1 MNRKAQPV
9 PIKSSNRQ
17 PHRNIWPSD
26 HSQLLRPLGAD
37 IFNAFAFSDAEGTSF
52 LDRLQAGAN
61 TMQELGINIWE
72 LWHEDKRDSFFFFE
86 SQPEL
91 KRFTDCFAPHG
102 RDIHVRFEAWV
113 VSVMKQYEARVS
125 SRSKV
130 KNKEI
135 ECAEK
140 GVYWR
145 LLTHKSPITK
155 QPLSW
160 NERASEIM
168 DHIGA
173 PGFRR
178 YTISSPS
185 IDTRPISHCLNQMHQ
200 LRVSHYN
207 IGAGHDRVPCTLE
220 LLMQK

>member
-1 MNRKAQPV
+1 M
-9 PIKSSNRQ
+9 
-17 PHRNIWPSD
+17 
-26 HSQLLRPLGAD
+26 
-37 IFNAFAFSDAEGTSF
+37 E
-52 LDRLQAGAN
+52 
-61 TMQELGINIWE
+61 ELGMDIWE

-86 SQPEL
+86 SQLEL
-91 KRFTDCFAPHG
+91 KRFTNFFAPNG
-102 RDIHVRFEAWV
+102 RYIHVRFEAWV

-125 SRSKV
+125 LRSKV

-135 ECAEK
+135 ECAEQ

-173 PGFRR
+173 PGFLR

-200 LRVSHYN
+200 LRVS
-207 IGAGHDRVPCTLE
+207 PL
-220 LLMQK
+220 